1 MKWSFVEKEEQDE
14 NWAIQIKEGK
24 FQGVVFSY
32 DGMKLDHENESI
44 NFDYE
49 VLDYH
54 GFEDPTGDPEF
65 NAIAGDILKAVLD
78 DAFTRGD
85 YVLGDKDVH

>member
-1 MKWSFVEKEEQDE
+1 MKWSFVEKNEQDE

-32 DGMKLDHENESI
+32 DAMKLDHENESI

-65 NAIAGDILKAVLD
+65 NVLAGDILKVVLD

-85 YVLGDKDVH
+85 YVIGEK